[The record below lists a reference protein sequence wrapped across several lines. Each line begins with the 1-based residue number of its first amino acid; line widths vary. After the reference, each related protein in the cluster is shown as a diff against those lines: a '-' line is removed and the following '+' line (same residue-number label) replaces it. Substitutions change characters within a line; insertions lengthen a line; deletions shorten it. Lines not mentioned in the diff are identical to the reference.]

1 MRKLVL
7 LSMNSFIF
15 KQVFDSDDKCLI
27 LEKAKIG
34 RFGEKEEKFL
44 GYYRQ
49 PQGNSASSPIG

>member
-15 KQVFDSDDKCLI
+15 KQVFYSDEKYFI

-34 RFGEKEEKFL
+34 RFGEKEEKLL
-44 GYYRQ
+44 GFSRQ
-49 PQGNSASSPIG
+49 PLGNSASSPSG